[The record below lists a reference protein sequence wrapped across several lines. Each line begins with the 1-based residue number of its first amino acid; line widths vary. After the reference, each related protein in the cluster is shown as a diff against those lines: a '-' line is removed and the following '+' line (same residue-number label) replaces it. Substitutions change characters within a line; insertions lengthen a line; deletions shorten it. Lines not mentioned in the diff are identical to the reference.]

1 MMGEKGGNPLRR
13 GAANLGLG
21 AGLCPWTMPVAF
33 NGNAEVTEPMAD
45 PLSTDDGEEQSGT
58 KPDFIGKVVD
68 SAMEHE
74 DFPQNDEWEDPDH
87 PTVALLYEIQPLN
100 KPEWK
105 NQYESYVRVNN
116 NFQSKWMLVIGHLQ
130 HIHGNLKE
138 QGIEGVDDL
147 LEFLKGRVYKFREID
162 FSEDEEFTYPGTD
175 TTVVFNQMFR
185 GGENDVG
192 PLMVPAEEV
201 TDEDTLMDLGADQ
214 TKDGDE
220 VDEVS
225 L

>member
-33 NGNAEVTEPMAD
+33 NGTAEVTEPMVD

-58 KPDFIGKVVD
+58 KPNFVGKVVE

-74 DFPQNDEWEDPDH
+74 DFPQNEEWEDPDN
-87 PTVALLYEIQPLN
+87 PTVALLYKIRPLD
-100 KPEWK
+100 KPNWK
-105 NQYESYVRVNN
+105 DQQEAYVRVNN
-116 NFQSKWMLVIGHLQ
+116 NFQSKWMLVVGHLQ
-130 HIHGNLKE
+130 QIHGNLKE
-138 QGIEGVDDL
+138 QGIESVDDL
-147 LEFLKGRVYKFREID
+147 LEFLEGNVYEFREID
-162 FSEDEEFTYPGTD
+162 FSEDEEFTYPGTE

-192 PLMVPAEEV
+192 PLLVPVREV
-201 TDEDTLMDLGADQ
+201 TDEDELMDLGADE
-214 TKDGDE
+214 TKDSDE